1 MVPTF
6 TMESID
12 EGGARLDPDSIATP
26 TPQFF
31 DVASPPDRQTGFGV
45 GPHRTSGTG
54 HALHTGPYPSGLSRL
69 WTYGASDSGSSRT
82 PSHQCLPDPS
92 RLTVPTRPV
101 RCQGCSHHRVRSH
114 VPSGRTGGLLRRS
127 PLRTARAAFTASSSS
142 KPRGRLRCVVLFLT
156 VARFPSCAAV
166 KIRCRSRRTLS
177 SWCRQSTASQ
187 ERAASSGPFTIWCLT
202 CPSVPALR
210 VRFASQAHLSTSAP
224 LSRPGHRARY
234 PASYPAT
241 TAWRSHSRLC
251 WFPVGFRPPAF
262 ASWTSCSRQRIPLSS
277 QSAYRPATRAAR
289 TLSGFP
295 CSARMRC
302 DRVGCLLYPGA
313 AVSSRPAQPLRS
325 APAASQRP
333 ALYPAETSHRR
344 SC

>member
-1 MVPTF
+1 
-6 TMESID
+6 
-12 EGGARLDPDSIATP
+12 
-26 TPQFF
+26 
-31 DVASPPDRQTGFGV
+31 
-45 GPHRTSGTG
+45 
-54 HALHTGPYPSGLSRL
+54 
-69 WTYGASDSGSSRT
+69 
-82 PSHQCLPDPS
+82 
-92 RLTVPTRPV
+92 
-101 RCQGCSHHRVRSH
+101 
-114 VPSGRTGGLLRRS
+114 
-127 PLRTARAAFTASSSS
+127 
-142 KPRGRLRCVVLFLT
+142 VVLFLT

-187 ERAASSGPFTIWCLT
+187 ERAASSGPFTIWRLT
-202 CPSVPALR
+202 CPSVPAL
-210 VRFASQAHLSTSAP
+210 TSASLHRLTCP
-224 LSRPGHRARY
+224 RQRPFRGPGTGPGIRPVIQQRRPGGAIQG
-234 PASYPAT
+234 
-241 TAWRSHSRLC
+241 C

>member
-1 MVPTF
+1 M
-6 TMESID
+6 
-12 EGGARLDPDSIATP
+12 
-26 TPQFF
+26 
-31 DVASPPDRQTGFGV
+31 
-45 GPHRTSGTG
+45 
-54 HALHTGPYPSGLSRL
+54 
-69 WTYGASDSGSSRT
+69 
-82 PSHQCLPDPS
+82 
-92 RLTVPTRPV
+92 
-101 RCQGCSHHRVRSH
+101 
-114 VPSGRTGGLLRRS
+114 LRRS

-177 SWCRQSTASQ
+177 SWCRQSTASHEGRVLGSVHHLVSNLSFGSGAQ
-187 ERAASSGPFTIWCLT
+187 GPLRFTGSPVHVSASFEARAPGPVSS
-202 CPSVPALR
+202 
-210 VRFASQAHLSTSAP
+210 Q
-224 LSRPGHRARY
+224 
-234 PASYPAT
+234 
-241 TAWRSHSRLC
+241 
-251 WFPVGFRPPAF
+251 
-262 ASWTSCSRQRIPLSS
+262 LSS
-277 QSAYRPATRAAR
+277 NDGLEEPFKVVLVSCRLSPAGIRFLDILFPPENSALLTVGLPGRHQAAR